1 MGMVKV
7 LKAPRTGAGALSL
20 AGEALPVTFSILFA
34 DGQSAK
40 RGGKGSIVAEPDL
53 LRRAFRAGECRLT
66 LDDGAILRVAVIA
79 HTEGGDTAYFELR

>member
-7 LKAPRTGAGALSL
+7 AKAPRVGLGALGVS
-20 AGEALPVTFSILFA
+20 GEAQPVTFSVLFA
-34 DGQSAK
+34 DGQGAK

-66 LDDGAILRVAVIA
+66 LDDGVVLRVAVIA

>member
-1 MGMVKV
+1 MATVKV
-7 LKAPRTGAGALSL
+7 LKAPRTGLGALGLS
-20 AGEALPVTFSILFA
+20 GEERAVSFSILFA

-40 RGGKGSIVAEPDL
+40 RGGKGSVVADPDL

-66 LDDGAILRVAVIA
+66 LDDGLVLRVSVIA

>member
-7 LKAPRTGAGALSL
+7 AKAPRTGLGALGLS
-20 AGEALPVTFSILFA
+20 GEEQSVSFSILFA

-40 RGGKGSIVAEPDL
+40 KGGKGSVSADPEL

-66 LDDGAILRVAVIA
+66 LDDGVVLRVAVIA

>member
-1 MGMVKV
+1 MALTKTPK
-7 LKAPRTGAGALSL
+7 LARTGLGALGL
-20 AGEALPVTFSILFA
+20 AGEEQAVTFSVLFA

-40 RGGKGSIVAEPDL
+40 KGGKGSLMAEADV

-66 LDDGAILRVAVIA
+66 LDDGVVLRVAVIA